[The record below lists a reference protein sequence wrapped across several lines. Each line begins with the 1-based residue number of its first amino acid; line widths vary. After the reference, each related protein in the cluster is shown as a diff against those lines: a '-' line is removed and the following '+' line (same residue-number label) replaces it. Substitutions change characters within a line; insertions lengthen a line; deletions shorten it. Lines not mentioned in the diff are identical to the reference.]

1 MHRVAAA
8 CARQATA
15 AACGGSFGAALA
27 LAQVQRRHCSQKRR
41 LTAAVASARTE
52 VAGQISNP
60 NPGAATAAA
69 AATSTAPSSSPSAS
83 SPEAAA
89 YAMSERKALA
99 LQDTFNRF
107 HDYLRISITERCNL
121 RCQYCMPKEGID
133 LTEDEKLMSTEEIV
147 RSARLFTELGVKKI
161 RLTGGEPL
169 IRKDVDFL
177 LSKLGDLREKGLEKL
192 CITTNGINLS
202 KKIPVLKKSGVKYI
216 NISLDTLEEHK
227 FEFVT
232 RRRGYAKVMR
242 SLHDCIADD
251 FFVTKVNCVVMKGI
265 NDEEVAAFAKLAQ
278 EHPIEV
284 RFIEYMPFGGND
296 YKTSLLVPWMETYD
310 AIENGLGC
318 KLAPIPGKRGDVSK
332 RFRAEGWKGSV
343 GFITTMTAKFCASC
357 NRIRLL
363 ADGQLKVCLHD
374 GHEGSLLEVCSR
386 FIVHIQRLFFS
397 HTHIHTPTQPMRVGA
412 SDDDLAQTISGIIL
426 QKKEALGGNTEETL
440 AANSDSN
447 RPMIKIGG

>member
-15 AACGGSFGAALA
+15 AACGGSSSFGAALV
-27 LAQVQRRHCSQKRR
+27 QVQRRHCSQKRR

-52 VAGQISNP
+52 VAGQISNAT
-60 NPGAATAAA
+60 PGAATAAA
-69 AATSTAPSSSPSAS
+69 TSTPAPSSSSSAS

-265 NDEEVAAFAKLAQ
+265 NDEEVAAFARLAQ

-296 YKTSLLVPWMETYD
+296 YKTNLLVPWMETYD
-310 AIENGLGC
+310 SIESGLGC

-332 RFRAEGWKGSV
+332 RFRADGWKGSV

-374 GHEGSLLEVCSR
+374 GHEGSLLE
-386 FIVHIQRLFFS
+386 
-397 HTHIHTPTQPMRVGA
+397 PMRVGA